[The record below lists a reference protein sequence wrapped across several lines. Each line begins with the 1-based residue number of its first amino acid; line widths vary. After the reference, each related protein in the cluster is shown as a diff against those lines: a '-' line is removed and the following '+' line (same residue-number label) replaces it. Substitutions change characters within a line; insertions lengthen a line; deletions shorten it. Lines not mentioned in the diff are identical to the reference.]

1 LGGAQISG
9 LALPWKTC
17 EAALSEAFH
26 LLGRGGSPALAAFVR
41 RGAVMPAFELAH
53 DLERVLGLMHR
64 YASIPMSLADACL
77 VRMTRLSP
85 TR

>member
-1 LGGAQISG
+1 
-9 LALPWKTC
+9 
-17 EAALSEAFH
+17 
-26 LLGRGGSPALAAFVR
+26 
-41 RGAVMPAFELAH
+41 MPAFELAH